1 MYAGEL
7 QNVTLE
13 LSNKSEVVVKVYSL
27 SSCKFNFTTILTV
40 KLSAKYRDQQIK
52 KLNIKIQNIISEV
65 YKKQDL
71 NAFLLV
77 SMKLWKSH
85 CS

>member
-27 SSCKFNFTTILTV
+27 SSCKFNFTTTLTV